1 MIWQTNTEKVDYQAR
16 LAEVQK
22 RAFCAYLSV
31 TKHDTHSAVPPLSF
45 LSTFRNSVRIME
57 KVSVVIP
64 LIPQHD
70 SELLR
75 IFKEISNES
84 EIISEV
90 IICRSETIGIF
101 SNYTLRR
108 YIKWAHAAGLTSK
121 IILSS
126 IKDSAPDG
134 VNRNRGWEIAT
145 GNYVVFLDADDSYA
159 RNRISSVIST
169 MKHNNYDLF
178 LHNYALEEESLAEVL
193 RKDTALQ
200 AVSLKV
206 SDSHLSKDGLDPIT
220 DSSGNVLQIHHAHI
234 SIRNSSIVRKLKF
247 TNRFPGADT
256 EFCKRAVSS
265 ELNCGYSSLKLSKW
279 SRDRSLRYKVR
290 LLRKKLK
297 TFLSSK

>member
-1 MIWQTNTEKVDYQAR
+1 
-16 LAEVQK
+16 
-22 RAFCAYLSV
+22 
-31 TKHDTHSAVPPLSF
+31 
-45 LSTFRNSVRIME
+45 ME

-101 SNYTLRR
+101 SNFTLRR
-108 YIKWAHAAGLTSK
+108 YAKWAHAAGLTSK
-121 IILSS
+121 IVLSH
-126 IKDSAPDG
+126 IRGSAPDG

-145 GNYVVFLDADDSYA
+145 GDYVVFLDADDSYA
-159 RNRISSVIST
+159 KNRISSTIST
-169 MKHNNYDLF
+169 MKLYNFDLF
-178 LHNYALEEESLAEVL
+178 LHNYALEGESLAEVL
-193 RKDTALQ
+193 EKNTTLQ
-200 AVSLKV
+200 AVTLKV
-206 SDSHLSKDGLDPIT
+206 SKTQLNKGSLGPIT
-220 DSSGNVLQIHHAHI
+220 DNTGNVLQIHHAHI
-234 SIRNSSIVRKLKF
+234 SIRNSSIMRQIKF

-256 EFCKRAVSS
+256 EFCKRTVSS

-279 SRDRSLRYKVR
+279 SRDRSLRYRLR

-297 TFLSSK
+297 TSLSSK

>member
-1 MIWQTNTEKVDYQAR
+1 
-16 LAEVQK
+16 
-22 RAFCAYLSV
+22 
-31 TKHDTHSAVPPLSF
+31 
-45 LSTFRNSVRIME
+45 ME

-84 EIISEV
+84 EMIGEI

-108 YIKWAHAAGLTSK
+108 YVKWAHATGLTSK
-121 IILSS
+121 IILSH
-126 IKDSAPDG
+126 IRDSAPDG

-145 GNYVVFLDADDSYA
+145 GDYVVFLDADDSYA
-159 RNRISSVIST
+159 KNRISSVIST
-169 MKHNNYDLF
+169 MKQYNYDLF
-178 LHNYALEEESLAEVL
+178 LHNYALGEESLSEVL
-193 RKDTALQ
+193 SKDASLQ
-200 AVSLKV
+200 AIGLKV
-206 SDSHLSKDGLDPIT
+206 SNARFSNDGSDPIT
-220 DSSGNVLQIHHAHI
+220 DNSGNVLQIHHAHI
-234 SIRNSSIVRKLKF
+234 SVRNSSVMRRIKF

-256 EFCKRAVSS
+256 EFCKRVVSS

-279 SRDRSLRYKVR
+279 SRDRSLRYRLR
-290 LLRKKLK
+290 LLRKKLR